1 MTEPTVSADTTGS
14 RAGSRFG
21 HYLLRRL
28 LGRGGFGEVY
38 EAEDTVM
45 HRVVALKLIA
55 AAYSQ
60 NQVFRHRL
68 EREAHTAGRLHE
80 PHVVPIHGCGE
91 IDGQLYIDMRLIDGT
106 DLQTLLARTGP
117 LSPPRAVAI
126 VRQIGAALDA
136 AHADTVIHRDVK
148 PANILLTSDDFACL
162 VDFGLANA
170 ANDAKLTSTGTTIG
184 TFAYMSPERLG
195 DGHVTH
201 RADIYALA
209 CVLYECLTGSTP
221 YPAGDLPAL
230 ITAHLTA
237 PIPRASQHRPQL
249 PVGID
254 DVITRGM
261 AKNPQDRYGSAGALA
276 AAALDALT
284 TRDQRQINTILASTQ
299 VAPVPERKQASTE
312 VGNSIAPSP
321 AAGAAP
327 GTPHPPAETASTAAH
342 AQQPWHSPQGPSN
355 RPSAGG
361 WLWRWLGRHK
371 IIALAACAFI
381 VVLGIVGNQSA
392 PQPTD
397 PQPTAPQTASP
408 SSSPPRPTGPQP
420 TTVQQLCA
428 RQAWPRPVPA
438 VSGVILDD
446 AGALDCWNNLKAIAP
461 DGHDVMNDKAGS
473 GTYRITDVSPAP
485 GTLIGS
491 NDWVTVHVVPINPA
505 AGPPTISP
513 CDWVT
518 ADKAAMFLGVSSV
531 STEAA
536 DDEAGAA
543 QPFCTYSSGSQLV
556 TSQLNL
562 PASFTVDAQTEL
574 NMNMATGDWSEV
586 GGLPGRAYCST
597 RQSDGKKSTT
607 LLVLLSGNRLYQAL
621 GWNGQSCD
629 MLKQFAQVATSSI
642 GP

>member
-1 MTEPTVSADTTGS
+1 MTEPTVSADTSGS
-14 RAGSRFG
+14 RVGSLFG
-21 HYLLRRL
+21 HYVLKRL

-45 HRVVALKLIA
+45 NRVVALKLIA
-55 AAYSQ
+55 TAYSH
-60 NQVFRHRL
+60 NEMFRQRL

-91 IDGQLYIDMRLIDGT
+91 IDGQLYIDMRLIEGT
-106 DLQTLLARTGP
+106 DLQAVLAHTGP

-126 VRQIGAALDA
+126 VRQIASALDA
-136 AHADTVIHRDVK
+136 AHADAVIHRDVK
-148 PANILLTSDDFACL
+148 PANILLTGDDFACL

-195 DGHVTH
+195 NGEVTH

-209 CVLYECLTGSTP
+209 CVLYECLTGSPP

-237 PIPRASQHRPQL
+237 PIPHPSQHRPQL
-249 PVGID
+249 PVGFD
-254 DVITRGM
+254 DVIARGM
-261 AKNPQDRYGSAGALA
+261 AKNPQDRYASAGGLA
-276 AAALDALT
+276 AAAHDVLT
-284 TRDQRQINTILASTQ
+284 TPDQDHVDTILASTQ
-299 VAPVPERKQASTE
+299 VAAAPERNQCPTE
-312 VGNSIAPSP
+312 VESSKAPSFP
-321 AAGAAP
+321 ASAAT
-327 GTPHPPAETASTAAH
+327 GTPRSHAKASSLAERVN
-342 AQQPWHSPQGPSN
+342 QPGYRPLDAPN
-355 RPSAGG
+355 RVSARGS
-361 WLWRWLGRHK
+361 LLRWVGRHK
-371 IIALAACAFI
+371 VIALTAGALI
-381 VVLGIVGNQSA
+381 VILGIVGNQSA
-392 PQPTD
+392 R
-397 PQPTAPQTASP
+397 QPTAPQHAPQPPSP
-408 SSSPPRPTGPQP
+408 SSSPPHLTGPQP

-428 RQAWPRPVPA
+428 MQAWPRPVPA
-438 VSGVILDD
+438 VAGVILDD
-446 AGALDCWNNLKAIAP
+446 AGALDCWDNLKAIAP

-491 NDWVTVHVVPINPA
+491 NDGVTVHVVPINPV
-505 AGPPTISP
+505 AGPPAFNP

-518 ADKAAMFLGVSSV
+518 ADKAATFLGVSSV

-543 QPFCTYSSGSQLV
+543 EPFCTYSSGSQLV

-562 PASFTVDAQTEL
+562 PASFTVDAHTEL
-574 NMNMATGDWSEV
+574 NMNMAAGDWSEV

-597 RQSDGKKSTT
+597 RQSDGKRSTT
-607 LLVLLSGNRLYQAL
+607 LLVLLNGNRLYQAL

-629 MLKQFAQVATSSI
+629 TLKQFAQAAISSI
-642 GP
+642 RP